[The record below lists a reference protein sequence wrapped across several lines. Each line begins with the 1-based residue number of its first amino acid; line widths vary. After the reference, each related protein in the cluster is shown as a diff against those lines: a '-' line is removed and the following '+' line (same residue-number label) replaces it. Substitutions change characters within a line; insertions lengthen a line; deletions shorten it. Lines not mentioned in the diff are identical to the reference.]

1 MRSIDSYD
9 SRYPSEYYEIGTIYS
24 FYGSSNTGNL
34 KPASD
39 KYISKYS
46 SKLHELLEEE
56 KTSAIQSVSAA
67 NSKSSPISLQ
77 RFYGIVVDK
86 PSKDMI
92 KIMLISIHDGVSDF
106 FTKDYAVSYAG
117 CSSDGKDLM
126 PVSSS
131 AKYQKLTSDSTKKV
145 GGITRTSTQSNVG
158 GITRVK
164 QDDNSATGV
173 GGITRANKNN
183 STTKSTNNQTSS
195 NSTSNN
201 VGGITRV
208 KNVGGITRVKK

>member
-24 FYGSSNTGNL
+24 FYGSSNTGNM

-39 KYISKYS
+39 EYISKYS
-46 SKLHELLEEE
+46 SKLLELLEEE
-56 KTSAIQSVSAA
+56 KTSAIQSVSAT

-86 PSKDMI
+86 PRKDMI

-106 FTKDYAVSYAG
+106 FTKDYAVSYSG

-131 AKYQKLTSDSTKKV
+131 AKYKKETGNSAKKV
-145 GGITRTSTQSNVG
+145 GGITRSGSKSNVG
-158 GITRVK
+158 GITRAK
-164 QDDNSATGV
+164 PNDNSAAGV
-173 GGITRANKNN
+173 GGITRANKTATTA
-183 STTKSTNNQTSS
+183 STTNQTSS
-195 NSTSNN
+195 NSSSNN